1 MGKANLAGTI
11 GAISGHTG
19 SLLFLLGPSGGFVA
33 TRQTPVRTATS
44 AQKAAQAAW
53 SNMIKAWMKDT
64 TPADKAGWKTFG
76 ATHGAKTHCGT
87 TAALSSFGAFAR
99 TNATLKNAERPFKL
113 SPPSSFS
120 SSPPGALFLTYTPS
134 TPPSLTVAPSA
145 IPTASQIPVIK
156 ATGPVRYGI
165 RPSPKATKTIL
176 LAPAGS
182 AGPWQIAGSWE
193 IHFGTLVTGQAITF
207 TVHYIDFTSGAQST
221 SDKATIIIP

>member
-1 MGKANLAGTI
+1 MGKAKLASTI
-11 GAISGHTG
+11 SAISGHTG

-44 AQKAAQAAW
+44 AQRKAQAAW
-53 SNMIKAWMKDT
+53 TNMIHAWMHDT

-76 ATHGAKTHCGT
+76 QTNGAKTHCGT
-87 TAALSSFGAFAR
+87 TAPLSAFGAFAR

-113 SPPSSFS
+113 QAPSSFS
-120 SSPPGALFLTYTPS
+120 SSPPGALFVTYTPS
-134 TPPSLTVAPSA
+134 TPPSLTVAPSS

-156 ATGPVRYGI
+156 ATGPVRYGL

-193 IHFGTLVTGQAITF
+193 LHFGTMVTGQAITV
-207 TVHYIDFTSGAQST
+207 TVRYIDFTSGAQSL
-221 SDKATIIIP
+221 SDKATIILT